1 MGMEKP
7 SKANRSEHRE
17 PSASDL
23 IRIIERLV
31 DGIDGYECESGDLRY
46 WNRDAVEAAR
56 RILGSPE
63 AVR

>member
-1 MGMEKP
+1 MEKP
-7 SKANRSEHRE
+7 SKARGSEQRD
-17 PSASDL
+17 PSASEL
-23 IRIIERLV
+23 IRVIERLV
-31 DGIDGYECESGDLRY
+31 DGIDGYECENGDLRY